1 MLSSHAQIAAKSLS
15 STQTTVWD
23 LPALEETSYSWVR
36 GGGGER
42 EKDREGMGEVGKTI
56 GEGRGQVG
64 EGRGREVVY
73 NLGLGYM
80 LYDMQTMGVIHQGY
94 GYAWKMFSEELPV
107 LTGKWFSFKLKDV
120 VCIQI
125 V

>member
-1 MLSSHAQIAAKSLS
+1 
-15 STQTTVWD
+15 
-23 LPALEETSYSWVR
+23 
-36 GGGGER
+36 
-42 EKDREGMGEVGKTI
+42 MGEVGKTI

-73 NLGLGYM
+73 NLGLGY
-80 LYDMQTMGVIHQGY
+80 MQTMGVIHQGY